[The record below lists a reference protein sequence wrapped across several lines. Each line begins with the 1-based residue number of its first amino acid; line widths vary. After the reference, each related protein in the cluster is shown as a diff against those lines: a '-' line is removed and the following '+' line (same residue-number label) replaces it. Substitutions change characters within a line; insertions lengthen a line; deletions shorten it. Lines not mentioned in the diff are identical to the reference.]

1 MSTFSLA
8 TNSSC
13 NMHIAHGGDVHLRDK
28 FITDL
33 NNGKW
38 DNESLDPYC
47 AEFVTL
53 AKEST
58 RPVADLGVGNGFTT
72 KKLLETGARVVAND
86 LKTER
91 LEEISRSLNADER
104 GRLTLA
110 PGDALQLVIPSA
122 SLGGILATRWINVL
136 RPYECRLL
144 MNDFYRW
151 LAPGGILCITAH
163 TPYSNTT
170 KEAVDTY
177 QHRKYIGDEWPGVVT
192 EDMLQE
198 SRRGKLWSNDWIY
211 GYDPDI
217 LAREAILAGFKVKKC
232 SFYGTRYV
240 STDEFQ
246 DDACNLVGIIA
257 RK

>member
-1 MSTFSLA
+1 MVLRRKSCSRQVRIFFLAVHQMSIHFGVFS
-8 TNSSC
+8 
-13 NMHIAHGGDVHLRDK
+13 
-28 FITDL
+28 
-33 NNGKW
+33 
-38 DNESLDPYC
+38 
-47 AEFVTL
+47 
-53 AKEST
+53 
-58 RPVADLGVGNGFTT
+58 
-72 KKLLETGARVVAND
+72 GARVVAND

-170 KEAVDTY
+170 K
-177 QHRKYIGDEWPGVVT
+177 GN
-192 EDMLQE
+192 
-198 SRRGKLWSNDWIY
+198 S
-211 GYDPDI
+211 
-217 LAREAILAGFKVKKC
+217 
-232 SFYGTRYV
+232 
-240 STDEFQ
+240 
-246 DDACNLVGIIA
+246 
-257 RK
+257 